1 MLGSSFRKE
10 QTMGAM
16 ENVGALKTMGVLS
29 LKGDIMIEDAA
40 QFKDL
45 LMRHM
50 EDTDDLSINVSDVTQ
65 VDLSWFQLICSAHRF
80 SNRIEKKFSLD
91 GEIPENIRTLAIK
104 SGFKRHKGC
113 TFDCGDTCIWMRY

>member
-1 MLGSSFRKE
+1 MLGSSFKKE
-10 QTMGAM
+10 QPAGVMQNAGDLK
-16 ENVGALKTMGVLS
+16 NVGVLS
-29 LKGDIMIEDAA
+29 LEGDIRIEDAA

-50 EDTDDLSINVSDVTQ
+50 EDADDLSINISNVTQ
-65 VDLSWFQLICSAHRF
+65 VDLSCFQIICSAHRF
-80 SNRIEKKFSLD
+80 YSRMNKNLSLD

-113 TFDCGDTCIWMRY
+113 ALDSGDTCIWMRI